1 MNFYKLHSRHYFK
14 TKGRALAS
22 LFVWT
27 ALALL
32 LVSCAGPTNPWGHY
46 GTSLP
51 SKTNE
56 VPVNLRTI
64 SSLPEDDFDSH
75 HNETRILFYPKR
87 QNLHETSEF
96 TVIVEDPK
104 TIDEDAVLN
113 LYYNGTNVTD
123 SWLKKARIS
132 FSNNHTV
139 MTMVF
144 HGVKLLPQKEH
155 DVIVRYQRTPLSSA
169 QTASYLSPTCSLAA
183 LEPLGSLGA
192 FSPKQKNY
200 RHLIEG
206 ISAQEGVNPSLV
218 AGLIAQES
226 AFNPMAVSHA
236 KAIGLTQVTK
246 GAAHHVLETY
256 DNFPTYP
263 DLHTYPVPLI
273 KTMILSGEVN
283 AKNEWRLNPKYSIR
297 GGIHYLKLV
306 EDYWLTKENH
316 QVLLKNYKDEE
327 DILDDLILASYNSGP
342 YRVKKEL
349 IKRGRGWLESDQ
361 LNEARKYVRKV
372 KSFCYHFAANNA
384 ERPQL

>member
-1 MNFYKLHSRHYFK
+1 MSNGSPKKRHDKDYHK
-14 TKGRALAS
+14 AYGLPLAS
-22 LFVWT
+22 VFVLLSLFS
-27 ALALL
+27 
-32 LVSCAGPTNPWGHY
+32 SCAGPTNPWGHY
-46 GTSLP
+46 GTRLP
-51 SKTNE
+51 SKASE
-56 VPVNLRTI
+56 LPVNFRTI
-64 SSLPEDDFDSH
+64 GSLPDDDIEEA
-75 HNETRILFYPKR
+75 NIQFYPRR

-96 TVIVEDPK
+96 SVLIEDLK
-104 TIDEDAVLN
+104 TIPDNALLS
-113 LYYNGTNVTD
+113 LYYNGTDVTD
-123 SWLKKARIS
+123 SWLKKAKIS
-132 FSNNHTV
+132 FSNNNTV
-139 MTMVF
+139 MTMTF
-144 HGVKLLPQKEH
+144 HGVKLLAQKDH
-155 DVIVRYQRTPLSSA
+155 DVIIRYQRNPLSKA
-169 QTASYLSPTCSLAA
+169 ITQSYLTPSCSLAA
-183 LEPLGSLGA
+183 LEPLGDLGD
-192 FSPKQKNY
+192 FTPKEKTY

-256 DNFPTYP
+256 ENFPSYP

-283 AKNEWRLNPKYSIR
+283 AANEWRLDPKHSIR

-306 EDYWLTKENH
+306 EDYWLTQENH
-316 QVLLKNYKDEE
+316 TVMLKNYTDEE

-342 YRVKKEL
+342 YRVKKAL
-349 IKRGRGWLESDQ
+349 MKKGRRWLESDQ

-384 ERPQL
+384 QRPDL